1 MEPEVDEDKL
11 MQMNL
16 KTAGTRALKVVATI
30 GVAGALALAV
40 ATPGQAR
47 NGRIAAAGAGF
58 AAGAVV
64 GAVAAN
70 SAYGPGY
77 YEPGYNSYGSNGY
90 DAYAYDAPA
99 YRSYGTYPSSCATD
113 GNYGRTD
120 FFAC

>member
-1 MEPEVDEDKL
+1 MRVPGESGNVRGCMCCPSISARHTSRTSLLQIADTCTCRRAKSGSRMEPEVDEDKL

-70 SAYGPGY
+70 SAYG
-77 YEPGYNSYGSNGY
+77 
-90 DAYAYDAPA
+90 
-99 YRSYGTYPSSCATD
+99 
-113 GNYGRTD
+113 
-120 FFAC
+120 